1 MTMST
6 PVAPMAVVAGVD
18 GSADGIRAVR
28 WAARA
33 AARTGV
39 PLRLVHATPAL
50 PPSPFPVSSQYI
62 DLLRKVAREDGERFL
77 ADARSAALEL
87 ASDLEVFARQQVG
100 GPVEILGRASASAT
114 MVAVGATGRSGLAEL
129 LVGSTALELPPRSH
143 APVVIVRPRAD
154 GTTADSGPVVVGV
167 AGSIMDDPAVEFAFE
182 QASLLGV
189 ELVAVHTWSDSPL
202 PDLDRMTGLRDDW
215 DAIFERERR
224 LLAERLAGYAERYPD
239 VMVESVVTFDGPARA
254 LLTQAHSA
262 QLLVVG
268 TRGRGIL
275 AGAMLGSTS
284 RAAIKLSVCPV
295 AVVRHYA

>member
-1 MTMST
+1 MST

-18 GSADGIRAVR
+18 GSEEGLRAVR

-33 AARTGV
+33 AVRTGV
-39 PLRLVHATPAL
+39 PLRLLHAIPAL
-50 PPSPFPVSSQYI
+50 PPSPYPVSAQYI
-62 DLLRKVAREDGERFL
+62 DILRKVAREDGERYL
-77 ADARSAALEL
+77 SDARSAATEIS
-87 ASDLEVFARQQVG
+87 ADLEVVVRQQVG
-100 GPVEILGRASASAT
+100 GPIETLSRASASAT
-114 MVAVGATGRSGLAEL
+114 MVAVGATGRSGLVEL

-143 APVVIVRPRAD
+143 TPVVIVRPRSD

-167 AGSIMDDPAVEFAFE
+167 AGSVMDEPALNFAFE

-189 ELVAVHTWSDSPL
+189 ELVAVHSWSDSPL

-224 LLAERLAGYAERYPD
+224 LLAEQLTGYTERYPD
-239 VMVESVVTFDGPARA
+239 VAVQSLVTFDRPARA
-254 LLTQAHSA
+254 LLTQAHNS

-275 AGAMLGSTS
+275 TGAMLGSTS